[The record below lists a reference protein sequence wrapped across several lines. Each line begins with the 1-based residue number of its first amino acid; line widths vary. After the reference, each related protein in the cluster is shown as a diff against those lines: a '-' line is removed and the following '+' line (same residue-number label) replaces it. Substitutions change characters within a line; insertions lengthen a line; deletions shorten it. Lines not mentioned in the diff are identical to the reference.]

1 MSLTLVAAVAALIV
15 WVVLTFVV
23 PLGPPGAV
31 AHLLLGLSAVLVVRW
46 WALRKR

>member
-1 MSLTLVAAVAALIV
+1 MSLTLVAAVAALLV

-23 PLGPPGAV
+23 PLGPAGTV
-31 AHLLLGLSAVLVVRW
+31 AHLLLGLSAVLVVGW